1 MIHHGFSLQSPPQWE
16 YCKQLKRLLWFFLT
30 AKGRFILQ
38 GECSFCDSILVIQNA
53 TAEDSG
59 NYSCSASNGPG
70 QQFFLV
76 KVANGTLINGNK
88 PHSAFEIYLL
98 WFVLCSMLLCVSKC
112 ASTAWFWWFVP
123 ITCWMIGWIISRCIL
138 FSANTIKNMFS
149 NEKINCID

>member
-88 PHSAFEIYLL
+88 LHSAFEIYLL
-98 WFVLCSMLLCVSKC
+98 WFVLCPMGLLLCVIHCLVFDGSFQ
-112 ASTAWFWWFVP
+112 S
-123 ITCWMIGWIISRCIL
+123 ITGWLAGL
-138 FSANTIKNMFS
+138 FLDAFYFPLTPLKTCFPT
-149 NEKINCID
+149 KR

>member
-1 MIHHGFSLQSPPQWE
+1 MVSCLTAGANDPSRLFTTKWE

-88 PHSAFEIYLL
+88 LHSAFEIYLL
-98 WFVLCSMLLCVSKC
+98 WFVLCPMGLLLRVLKC
-112 ASTAWFWWFVP
+112 ASTAWFLMVRSSQLLDDW
-123 ITCWMIGWIISRCIL
+123 L
-138 FSANTIKNMFS
+138 DYFSMHFIFR
-149 NEKINCID
+149 

>member
-1 MIHHGFSLQSPPQWE
+1 MVSCLTVWLMFWQSPPQWE

-88 PHSAFEIYLL
+88 LHSAFEIYLL

-112 ASTAWFWWFVP
+112 ASTAWFLMVRSNHMLDDW
-123 ITCWMIGWIISRCIL
+123 L
-138 FSANTIKNMFS
+138 DYFSMHFIFR
-149 NEKINCID
+149 